1 MDFRGPLI
9 QSLPVERI
17 ERAHR
22 PETLLGILCHVRL
35 HVTKGEKRTG
45 KIDLNIKLST
55 AS

>member
-22 PETLLGILCHVRL
+22 PETLLCHVML
-35 HVTKGEKRTG
+35 HVTKGEEENMK
-45 KIDLNIKLST
+45 N
-55 AS
+55 